1 MTEVGSLVKKS
12 RSLPVPGQATR
23 RHLMLLFGKLLS
35 AIILLLVGS
44 LVVFLTIKAA
54 PGSAALSVLGEQATP
69 EAVSAFER
77 QHGLDKPVLVQYLA
91 WLGNAATGDFGVS
104 LSIASGQKIS
114 TLLSSKLPATLF
126 LGFYALF
133 LAIAI
138 SLVLGIYAAHHRGRI
153 GDTIATSVS
162 VLGISMPDFWL
173 SYVLIFFFALSL
185 GWFPTYGYVSPF
197 SDFPGSI
204 HASFLP
210 ALAIAAPMAAVFA
223 RTLRAVLLE
232 TMNRPYVT
240 AARSFGLKPRFV
252 FLHFTLRNA
261 LIPYLTI
268 IGLQIRYILGGVVVV
283 ERIFG
288 IPGVGS
294 FMVDGAFLRD
304 IPVLLACTVI
314 FLAIVLLVNTLT
326 DALCSILDPRRSR

>member
-1 MTEVGSLVKKS
+1 MSQSESAAEKS
-12 RSLPVPGQATR
+12 RGLPVFGQAAR
-23 RHLMLLFGKLLS
+23 RRMLLLAGKVLS
-35 AIILLLVGS
+35 ALALVLVGS

-69 EAVSAFER
+69 EAVAAFER
-77 QHGLDKPVLVQYLA
+77 QHGLDQPVFVQYLT
-91 WLGNAATGDFGVS
+91 WLGKAATGDFGVS

-114 TLLSSKLPATLF
+114 SLLAVKLPATLF
-126 LGFYALF
+126 LGFYALV

-138 SLVLGIYAAHHRGRI
+138 SLALGIYAARHRGKI
-153 GDTIATSVS
+153 GDTVATSVS

-173 SYVLIFFFALSL
+173 SYVLIFFFGLSL
-185 GWFPTYGYVSPF
+185 GWFPTYGYVSPLD
-197 SDFPGSI
+197 DFAGALHSG
-204 HASFLP
+204 FLP
-210 ALAIAAPMAAVFA
+210 ALAIAAPMAAVFS

-240 AARSFGLKPRFV
+240 AARSFGLKPGFV

-326 DALCSILDPRRSR
+326 DALCSFLDPRRSR

>member
-1 MTEVGSLVKKS
+1 MSQSDSATAGSRGLSVF
-12 RSLPVPGQATR
+12 GQATR
-23 RHLMLLFGKLLS
+23 RRILLLAGKVAS
-35 AIILLLVGS
+35 ALALLLVGS

-69 EAVSAFER
+69 EAVAAFER
-77 QHGLDKPVLVQYLA
+77 QHGLDQPVLVQYLT
-91 WLGNAATGDFGVS
+91 WLGKAATGDFGVS

-114 TLLSSKLPATLF
+114 SLLAVKLPATLF
-126 LGFYALF
+126 LGFYALV

-138 SLVLGIYAAHHRGRI
+138 SLALGIYAARHRGQI
-153 GDTIATSVS
+153 GDTVATSVS

-173 SYVLIFFFALSL
+173 SYVLIFFFGLSL
-185 GWFPTYGYVSPF
+185 GWFPTYGYISPLDNVAGALH
-197 SDFPGSI
+197 SG
-204 HASFLP
+204 FLP
-210 ALAIAAPMAAVFA
+210 ALAIAAPMAAVFS

-240 AARSFGLKPRFV
+240 AARSFGLKPGFV

-326 DALCSILDPRRSR
+326 DALCSFLDPRRSR

>member
-1 MTEVGSLVKKS
+1 MSQSDPVSGGS
-12 RSLPVPGQATR
+12 RSLPARERAGYR
-23 RHLMLLFGKLLS
+23 RLMLLGGKLLS
-35 AIILLLVGS
+35 ALVLLLVGS
-44 LVVFLTIKAA
+44 LVVFLTIQAA

-69 EAVSAFER
+69 EAVAAFER
-77 QHGLDKPVLVQYLA
+77 RHGLDQPVLVQYLA
-91 WLGNAATGDFGVS
+91 WLGNALRGDFGVS
-104 LSIASGQKIS
+104 LSIASGQQIS
-114 TLLSSKLPATLF
+114 SLMASKLPTTLF
-126 LGFYALF
+126 LGAYALV

-138 SLVLGIYAAHHRGRI
+138 SLVLGIYAARHRGKT
-153 GDTIATSVS
+153 GDTVATSIS

-173 SYVLIFFFALSL
+173 SYVLIFFFGLSL

-197 SDFPGSI
+197 VDLPGAL
-204 HASFLP
+204 HAGFLP
-210 ALAIAAPMAAVFA
+210 ALAIAAPMAAVFS

-232 TMNRPYVT
+232 TMTRPYVT

-252 FLHFTLRNA
+252 FVHFIFRNA

-288 IPGVGS
+288 IPGMGS

-304 IPVLLACTVI
+304 LPVLLACTVT
-314 FLAIVLLVNTLT
+314 FLAIVVLVNTLT
-326 DALCSILDPRRSR
+326 DALCSFLDPRRSR